1 MRIFVRTLSEELI
14 TLNVD
19 PNDTVKSLK
28 ETLKKKLN
36 VESRDFGLIYSV
48 KHLY

>member
-1 MRIFVRTLSEELI
+1 MRIFVRTLSGESI

-28 ETLKKKLN
+28 ETLEKKLN
-36 VESRDFGLIYSV
+36 VESRDFRLIYCG
-48 KHLY
+48 KHL